1 MKFIDQI
8 IQTIEIMRK
17 IRGFKGW
24 NYFHGINA
32 ADVLLFLVS
41 ELFVFSNEDYFR
53 INTMTLEFNS
63 TFTILFGN
71 LNNFCSALK

>member
-1 MKFIDQI
+1 MQL
-8 IQTIEIMRK
+8 MY
-17 IRGFKGW
+17 
-24 NYFHGINA
+24 YFSLIT
-32 ADVLLFLVS
+32 LI
-41 ELFVFSNEDYFR
+41 SNEDYFR